1 MSSDKGWLLALVL
14 FISVIG
20 IASGTNEHKNLLIGG
35 IGQNSDPLKN
45 IDLQKF
51 AKDNDAIYV
60 PTYNKGLFLDVVNT
74 QLAAFSIP
82 TSQNG
87 LAKPEL
93 KNQQY
98 DTIFAYSGGTRSAV
112 TAMTHQGVTADRLV
126 LISPISALDMNYDKQ
141 IKEILSKGTILE
153 IYQSSDDVI
162 DPLFDVVQKRFS
174 MNYVAEL
181 AKEFPNQIAVHNYQN
196 SEGPKNLLDRIFQG
210 VNIHKQLDDIAAED
224 LADAKKSSE
233 QLHSFPNVGDRK
245 GSIKQEAT
253 GWWDS
258 ISTWTSAWD
267 DMVHNGLPA
276 TPERVLYTVGTA
288 CVLLLGISL
297 IWRSLGD
304 FIINSILGLMI
315 LYLSTMYLGIK
326 VSVTAFTILVCA
338 IGGIPGAILLI
349 VMQYYFGIH
358 F

>member
-1 MSSDKGWLLALVL
+1 MSSNNVWLLLLVL
-14 FISVIG
+14 FLSVIG

-45 IDLQKF
+45 MDLQKF
-51 AKDNDAIYV
+51 AEDNDAIYV
-60 PTYNKGLFLDVVNT
+60 PTYNKGLLLDVVNT

-87 LAKPEL
+87 LAKLEL
-93 KNQQY
+93 KNQHY

-126 LISPISALDMNYDKQ
+126 LISPISALDIDYDRQ

-162 DPLFDVVQKRFS
+162 DPLFDIVQKRFS
-174 MNYVAEL
+174 MDYVAEL
-181 AKEFPNQIAVHNYQN
+181 AKEFPHQIVIHNYQN
-196 SEGPKNLLDRIFQG
+196 SEDPKNLLDRIFQG

-224 LADAKKSSE
+224 LAESMQNSK
-233 QLHSFPNVGDRK
+233 QLHSFPDAGDQK

-253 GWWDS
+253 DWWGS
-258 ISTWTSAWD
+258 ILTWTSTWV

-276 TPERVLYTVGTA
+276 TPERLLYTVGTVS
-288 CVLLLGISL
+288 VLL
-297 IWRSLGD
+297 
-304 FIINSILGLMI
+304 ILE
-315 LYLSTMYLGIK
+315 
-326 VSVTAFTILVCA
+326 VV
-338 IGGIPGAILLI
+338 
-349 VMQYYFGIH
+349 
-358 F
+358 